1 MSRRCVITGMGVV
14 SPLGSTV
21 DSMWENA
28 KNGVCGIDNIT
39 KFDATDFKVKV
50 AGEVRDFDAE
60 KYMTKKDIKRND
72 PFAVYAMGAAV
83 QAMDDSGID
92 MEKEDASRVGV
103 IFGSG
108 VGGLGTMQ
116 QQVTRM
122 NEKGASR
129 FHLCLYL

>member
-1 MSRRCVITGMGVV
+1 MGVV

-92 MEKEDASRVGV
+92 ME
-103 IFGSG
+103 
-108 VGGLGTMQ
+108 
-116 QQVTRM
+116 
-122 NEKGASR
+122 
-129 FHLCLYL
+129 

>member
-60 KYMTKKDIKRND
+60 SREMTHLPYMLWGLLFRLWMTAVSIWKK
-72 PFAVYAMGAAV
+72 
-83 QAMDDSGID
+83 
-92 MEKEDASRVGV
+92 
-103 IFGSG
+103 
-108 VGGLGTMQ
+108 
-116 QQVTRM
+116 RM
-122 NEKGASR
+122 PQE
-129 FHLCLYL
+129 

>member
-1 MSRRCVITGMGVV
+1 MGKM
-14 SPLGSTV
+14 PRTV
-21 DSMWENA
+21 FVELIISQ
-28 KNGVCGIDNIT
+28 

-72 PFAVYAMGAAV
+72 PFAVYAMGFAV

-108 VGGLGTMQ
+108 VGGLGTI
-116 QQVTRM
+116 VTGYE
-122 NEKGASR
+122 NERKRSFKGFTYVYTYDYR
-129 FHLCLYL
+129 KYGDRKYCYKIWCKRYK